1 MAMTIREPMSS
12 SDARDA
18 IISGHELLRSLISET
33 MLFADGAIRSDCEL
47 EPLRVH
53 ARELYQAF
61 EAHMDF
67 EERILPAAL
76 RDAIGVGAVLR
87 AQIEEEH
94 DRQRATLASALSALE
109 PERLSPA
116 NVVESVRAFT
126 DSLLSDLKTE
136 ESCLLRADIDA
147 IAVDGQGGDC

>member
-1 MAMTIREPMSS
+1 MSS

-18 IISGHELLRSLISET
+18 IISRHELLRSLISET
-33 MLFADGAIRSDCEL
+33 MLFADGATRSDRDL
-47 EPLRVH
+47 EPLRAH
-53 ARELYQAF
+53 ARELYEAY
-61 EAHMDF
+61 EAHLDF
-67 EERILPAAL
+67 EEGILPTAL
-76 RDAIGVGAVLR
+76 RDAIGVGAVLQ

-94 DRQRATLASALSALE
+94 ERQRVTLAWALSALE

-126 DSLLSDLKTE
+126 DSVLSELKTE
-136 ESCLLRADIDA
+136 ETCLLRADIDA